1 MSSELESGFALARA
15 GEQLVGVEMARV
27 LALLAFPDVTPLP
40 RVPAACEGIMV
51 WEGQAVP
58 VYDLKKT
65 LYLPASRDDKGQGV
79 VLVARWR
86 HALVGLHAD
95 EVLRVVDIPAFDPP
109 SPSVSHVRGES
120 MVDGRALYVL
130 DLDSEFPGLP

>member
-1 MSSELESGFALARA
+1 MRSDLEGGFALARA
-15 GEQLVGVEMARV
+15 GDQFVGVEMARV
-27 LALLAFPDVTPLP
+27 LALLASPDVTPLP
-40 RVPAACEGIMV
+40 RVPAACEGITV

-65 LYLPASRDDKGQGV
+65 LYLPASRDDKGDGV

-86 HALVGLHAD
+86 HAVVGLRAD
-95 EVLRVVDIPAFDPP
+95 EVLRVIDIAALDPP
-109 SPSVSHVRGES
+109 SSPVSHVRGES
-120 MVDGRALYVL
+120 TVDGRALYVL